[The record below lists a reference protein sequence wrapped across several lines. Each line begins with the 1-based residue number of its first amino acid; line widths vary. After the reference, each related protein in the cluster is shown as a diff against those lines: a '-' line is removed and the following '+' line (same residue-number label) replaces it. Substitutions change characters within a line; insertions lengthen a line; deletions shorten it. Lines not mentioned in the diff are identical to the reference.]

1 MNLTVSMSGVSRV
14 ALKVKYLITAG
25 SRGLREGSSEGAGIM
40 RDEAQVLVPVDTG
53 RLRDSIHIEHIV
65 DTPERQVFVITP
77 VTPAANEYGFEPPY
91 ARAVEFGY
99 EGINKAGR
107 HQHTPA
113 QPYMRPAFDGKQ
125 SEARQAIKDGV
136 YNALDEAMNRVASGR
151 RK

>member
-1 MNLTVSMSGVSRV
+1 MNLTVSMSGVSQLE
-14 ALKVKYLITAG
+14 LKVKYLKTAAVK
-25 SRGLREGSSEGAGIM
+25 GLREGASEAAGLFEG
-40 RDEAQVLVPVDTG
+40 EAKVLVPVDTG
-53 RLRDSIHIEHIV
+53 RLQSSIHTDHTV
-65 DTPERQVFVITP
+65 DDSEKQVFVVSP
-77 VTPAANEYGFEPPY
+77 VMPAANEYGFDPPY

-113 QPYMRPAFDGKQ
+113 QPYMRPAYDGKQ